1 MSDLVPTA
9 PAAPVVA
16 DAVPP
21 VPPVPAARPARRAG
35 REVAPDVLRGVSILL
50 VVVYHGFPRLL
61 PGGGVVGVVMFF
73 TLSGYLIT
81 RSLLSEHRRTGRV
94 DLLAYARRRVVRLWP
109 AVLAALAGVA
119 VVTVLIDP
127 LGDRGGLG
135 RALLV
140 GGALAVD
147 LPVGIGSPA
156 VFHLWTASVEAQ
168 FYLLWPLVLV
178 PAMRRGRAR
187 RAMLLAGA
195 AVLVAC
201 LAAMAAV
208 APDLDVAYRFPT
220 SWGVAFVVGG
230 LLAAARPDGGFSACP
245 RTVRVGVL
253 LVAVGLLVALAVA
266 PVRGH
271 WWTYLLVGPGVA
283 ALTAALLALGRTWP
297 PGHVVT
303 RALAS
308 LGTVAFGAY
317 VWNYPVVLWLRDWS
331 PTWSGPLSLAITAVL
346 APASWVLVERP
357 ALNRWAR
364 S

>member
-1 MSDLVPTA
+1 MSDGARVTGLTAPTA
-9 PAAPVVA
+9 ATTPAPRAP
-16 DAVPP
+16 
-21 VPPVPAARPARRAG
+21 

-50 VVVYHGFPRLL
+50 VVVYHGYPWLL

-94 DLLAYARRRVVRLWP
+94 DLLAYARRRTVRLWP
-109 AVLAALAGVA
+109 AVLAALAGIA
-119 VVTVLIDP
+119 LVTLLFDP
-127 LGDRGGLG
+127 LGERGGLG

-140 GGALAVD
+140 GATLTVD
-147 LPVGIGSPA
+147 LPIGIGSPT

-178 PAMRRGRAR
+178 PALRRGRAR
-187 RAMLLAGA
+187 VRSAMLLAGC

-201 LAAMAAV
+201 VVAMAAV

-230 LLAAARPDGGFSACP
+230 LLAAAPSTGWAGGRS
-245 RTVRVGVL
+245 RSVRVGAV
-253 LVAVGLLVALAVA
+253 VAAAGLLATLAVA
-266 PVRGH
+266 GVRGH
-271 WWTYLLVGPGVA
+271 WWTYLLAGPAVA

-297 PGHVVT
+297 QGHVVT
-303 RALAS
+303 RVLAS

-346 APASWVLVERP
+346 ARASWVLVERP